1 MRSLPMALLLLLSS
15 SLMAK
20 DYGLI
25 VSISKYNHIER
36 TLDVSQDVERYE
48 NILKKMGF
56 SGSCIYLKEGDATRV
71 NILQEVKNISQVIKK
86 DDRFFMFFTG
96 HGINEDDEDYGSK
109 LQEGELAQYIT
120 NSGAI
125 LPVDFNPK
133 DISNTVIIG
142 KRDLRKYFTKI
153 DKITKK
159 ILIVFD
165 TCYSKESVKGEN
177 REDKLELLHI
187 DTKDDEYPYENIVYI
202 SASKS
207 KAKPGKLSKILDS
220 CIEEDTNLT
229 ALKLCM
235 NEKSKKSPY
244 KPVILSKNSNPKVFE
259 K

>member
-1 MRSLPMALLLLLSS
+1 MRKLSIALLLLLSS
-15 SLMAK
+15 SLMAN

-25 VSISKYNHIER
+25 VSISKYNHIKR
-36 TLDVSQDVERYE
+36 ALDVSQDVGRYE

-56 SGSCIYLKEGDATRV
+56 SGSCSYLKEGDATRA
-71 NILQEVKNISQVIKK
+71 NILESIKNISQVIKK

-96 HGINEDDEDYGSK
+96 HGINEEDEDYGSK
-109 LQEGELAQYIT
+109 LQEGELAKYIT
-120 NSGAI
+120 HSGAI
-125 LPVDFNPK
+125 LPVDFNPN
-133 DISNTVIIG
+133 DIANTVIIG
-142 KRDLRKYFTKI
+142 KRDLRQYFTKI

-165 TCYSKESVKGEN
+165 TCYSKESVKGESK
-177 REDKLELLHI
+177 EDKLELLHI

-220 CIEEDTNLT
+220 CIDKDTNLSE
-229 ALKLCM
+229 LKVCM

-244 KPVILSKNSNPKVFE
+244 RPVILSKSSNPKVFE